1 MNYGVGKTIVD
12 ELRSNRATYTW
23 FYDYVVSVIVGRN
36 FWRIQSAIQKGT
48 TLATVSDEALA
59 LLLLENSWDCWV
71 EKVINQHDRVDD
83 APNTSKRTKHSHSA
97 ATDQQS
103 QQEEDELFNIDTS
116 EPKFDT
122 SHIVQA
128 LSTTSTTSKNVQD
141 IKSMLQSLEN
151 AGISL
156 VQKKDGKVLQSST
169 KRYKGKH
176 RPLYTLQE
184 FGAKE
189 NKGWSPEGMSRFE
202 ELNDLVREDRQTHG
216 TAFDQAYLRNKQERF
231 GTKYR
236 QKKIVGS
243 KRKEIT
249 RAAPVDFDEAFL
261 CEDSSD
267 DEIAFTGAI

>member
-1 MNYGVGKTIVD
+1 M
-12 ELRSNRATYTW
+12 
-23 FYDYVVSVIVGRN
+23 IVGRN

-83 APNTSKRTKHSHSA
+83 APDTSKCTKHSNSA
-97 ATDQQS
+97 ATDPQS
-103 QQEEDELFNIDTS
+103 QQEEDELFNIDAS

-128 LSTTSTTSKNVQD
+128 LSTSSTTSKNFQD

-156 VQKKDGKVLQSST
+156 VQKKDGNVLQSST

-176 RPLYTLQE
+176 RPIYTLQE

-202 ELNDLVREDRQTHG
+202 ELNELVREDRQTHG
-216 TAFDQAYLRNKQERF
+216 TAFDQAYLRNKQRDLVRNTGRKRLWAARE
-231 GTKYR
+231 
-236 QKKIVGS
+236 KKSLGQLQLTLMKHSFV
-243 KRKEIT
+243 K
-249 RAAPVDFDEAFL
+249 
-261 CEDSSD
+261 
-267 DEIAFTGAI
+267 IAVMMRLPLQEQFSNNDNKH